1 MYKVLPARSFERDAK
16 VLFKKYASLRNE
28 LAELGKQLAL
38 NPTQGT
44 PIGHNCYKI
53 RQAIKSKGKGKSG
66 GARVI
71 SFIETE
77 IIGYAEKVSTEEIIV
92 NLLSI
97 YDKSE
102 VSNIS
107 DKELKDLI
115 KNLK

>member
-66 GARVI
+66 GARIITYVI
-71 SFIETE
+71 IEDET
-77 IIGYAEKVSTEEIIV
+77 II
-92 NLLSI
+92 LLTI

-102 VSNIS
+102 
-107 DKELKDLI
+107 KE
-115 KNLK
+115 NLTTGELEELLRAV